1 MEIESI
7 RNLIGASPL
16 GDLAACRGEL
26 AAIQCVRGLLDA
38 REMRVA
44 ARLDELAVAEPAVFP
59 EDELAKAAKSS
70 LKKASKV
77 RARQRAADEMPQL
90 ADALA
95 AGATTGD
102 RVDAVANATAGLSV
116 AERARVAAR
125 GEELARAAATLP
137 EHQFRRL
144 LDTIVRQ
151 ARADDGLAKL
161 ARQKNAT
168 RLRWWTDDDGML
180 RLDGRFDPVTGVEL
194 TGRIRNQVERLFHRT
209 QPDGCPSDPL
219 ERQHFLQAHALLALC
234 EGRGASGAPD
244 VTVLI
249 DAQSLLNGWHERTV
263 LDCGTGVLGLPIE
276 TVRRWACCGSV
287 TPVVVGA
294 DGVRLLLGRETRLA
308 NRAQR
313 RALRAF
319 YRTCALCDT
328 PFEFTEAHHVHWST
342 HGGPTDIH
350 NLVPLCQRH
359 HGLVHEGGWD
369 LVLHPDRTLEVHRPD
384 GHITIHGPPLALA
397 A

>member
-1 MEIESI
+1 METESI
-7 RNLIGASPL
+7 RSLVVASPL

-44 ARLDELAVAEPAVFP
+44 ARLDELAAAEPAVFP

-77 RARQRAADEMPQL
+77 RARQRTADDVPQL

-102 RVDAVANATAGLSV
+102 RVDAVAAATAGLSQ
-116 AERARVAAR
+116 AEKARVAAR
-125 GEELARAAATLP
+125 GDELARAAVSMSEGA
-137 EHQFRRL
+137 FRRL
-144 LDTIVRQ
+144 LDQMVRQ

-194 TGRIRNQVERLFHRT
+194 TGRIRNQVERLFHGT

-219 ERQHFLQAHALLALC
+219 ERQQFLQAHALLALC
-234 EGRGASGAPD
+234 EGRGGAGAPD

-249 DAQSLLNGWHERTV
+249 DAQSLLAGWHEGTV

-276 TVRRWACCGSV
+276 TVRRLACLGEV
-287 TPVVVGA
+287 TPIIVGA

-313 RALRAF
+313 RALRAA

-350 NLVPLCQRH
+350 NLVPLCRRH
-359 HGLVHEGGWD
+359 HGLVHEGGWQLQLD
-369 LVLHPDRTLEVHRPD
+369 ADRTLTVTTP
-384 GHITIHGPPLALA
+384 GGAVTIHGPPLAMA